1 MENATSCMSYV
12 GDRHLREGNV
22 TMNIKKI
29 YANDSDKGTLVCEK
43 CGKTRT
49 INLSEFKNI
58 DKPLK
63 VKCGCGHVFFVR
75 IEVRKFYRKNTNL
88 TGEYVRI
95 SSDMSKG
102 LERGTMTV
110 EDLSRTGLGFRTK
123 TNHNICVQDLIRVS
137 FILDDNKHS
146 EVNKSAVVRRVHDD
160 FVGAEFLDF
169 DGFNE
174 INRTLGCYLM
184 PR

>member
-1 MENATSCMSYV
+1 
-12 GDRHLREGNV
+12 
-22 TMNIKKI
+22 
-29 YANDSDKGTLVCEK
+29 
-43 CGKTRT
+43 
-49 INLSEFKNI
+49 
-58 DKPLK
+58 
-63 VKCGCGHVFFVR
+63 
-75 IEVRKFYRKNTNL
+75 
-88 TGEYVRI
+88 
-95 SSDMSKG
+95 
-102 LERGTMTV
+102 MTV

-123 TNHNICVQDLIRVS
+123 TDHNICVQDLIRVS